1 MINTHD
7 HLVRRCPRLGG
18 RVAFKYCRTGSGSDP
33 ICWKILDCWWEI
45 FDVRQFLAANL
56 PADEF
61 KKLTETRAPSKIHS
75 ILDLIEQAKK
85 GGADT

>member
-1 MINTHD
+1 
-7 HLVRRCPRLGG
+7 
-18 RVAFKYCRTGSGSDP
+18 
-33 ICWKILDCWWEI
+33 
-45 FDVRQFLAANL
+45 LAANL